1 MVRAWDS
8 AGNVGKKAFYFE
20 IGSSYPASAPAPTYN
35 LYYDGGVIKKTS
47 PFRVLCGTGMKF
59 FYLEYW
65 AMWRLMASK
74 VTSLMACSMRQASSS
89 AVALSTPSISSVA
102 ERIVWRS

>member
-1 MVRAWDS
+1 MFLLTKRKTFAKWPAGKYYYVVRAWDS
-8 AGNVGKKAFYFE
+8 AGNVGKKAF
-20 IGSSYPASAPAPTYN
+20 
-35 LYYDGGVIKKTS
+35 YYDGGVIKKTS

-59 FYLEYW
+59 FYLEYC

-89 AVALSTPSISSVA
+89 AVALSTPSISSIA
-102 ERIVWRS
+102 ERIV